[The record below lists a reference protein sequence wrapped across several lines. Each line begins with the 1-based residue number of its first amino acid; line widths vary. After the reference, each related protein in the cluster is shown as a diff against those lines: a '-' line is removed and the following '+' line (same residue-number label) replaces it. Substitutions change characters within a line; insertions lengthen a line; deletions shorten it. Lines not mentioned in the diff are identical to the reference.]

1 MVECIEWSH
10 EYMTAG
16 NKPSYIDDAVNS
28 VISSFSQPEKG
39 IPEMPYILVMSILY
53 HSQQCPPIIACIL
66 SIECSGLI
74 GDAPYAYVEMQNLH
88 MDSLSS
94 VRLKVILLDSLPL
107 LRGKNSG
114 RILRKQGSLLL
125 DSPLSKRDLKKLVSP
140 GQVEHAVLKVSHKK
154 IILTAR
160 SVRGDDSYWGDLTYA
175 LSQKYFPDH

>member
-1 MVECIEWSH
+1 M
-10 EYMTAG
+10 
-16 NKPSYIDDAVNS
+16 KPSHIDDAVNS
-28 VISSFSQPEKG
+28 VISSFPQPEKD
-39 IPEMPYILVMSILY
+39 ISEMPYILAMSILY
-53 HSQQCPPIIACIL
+53 HSQQCPPVIACIL

-140 GQVEHAVLKVSHKK
+140 GQVEHARAESQSQENHINGTKC
-154 IILTAR
+154 T
-160 SVRGDDSYWGDLTYA
+160 WG
-175 LSQKYFPDH
+175 

>member
-1 MVECIEWSH
+1 M
-10 EYMTAG
+10 
-16 NKPSYIDDAVNS
+16 KPSHIDDAVNS
-28 VISSFSQPEKG
+28 VISSFPQPEKD
-39 IPEMPYILVMSILY
+39 ISEMPYILAMSILY
-53 HSQQCPPIIACIL
+53 
-66 SIECSGLI
+66 
-74 GDAPYAYVEMQNLH
+74 LH
-88 MDSLSS
+88 MDSPSS